1 MIISWPLNR
10 GRDTIAVMPRKRR
23 NGKTVDA
30 TGVVLKAVRL
40 ELPENVHYALRQA
53 AAKNE
58 MSMASYARKLVEQGL
73 GMGPKKGVRKAS
85 EESGEKGGGK

>member
-1 MIISWPLNR
+1 M
-10 GRDTIAVMPRKRR
+10 
-23 NGKTVDA
+23 
-30 TGVVLKAVRL
+30 
-40 ELPENVHYALRQA
+40 HYALRQA